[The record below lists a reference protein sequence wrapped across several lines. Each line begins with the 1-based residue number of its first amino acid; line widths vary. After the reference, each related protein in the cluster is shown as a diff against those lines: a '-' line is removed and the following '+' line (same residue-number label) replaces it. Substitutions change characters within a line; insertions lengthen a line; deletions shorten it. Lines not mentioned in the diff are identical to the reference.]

1 MNKAAIIRK
10 PLARSPLTSIPLTR
24 TPLALAISLIL
35 AGPQA
40 QVFAQEA
47 EDQEGVQR
55 PQLQAPADNE
65 VIDEIVAVGRS
76 LSSAEE
82 LINERMDDSVVVD
95 LLGAEAMSRLGDST
109 VAAALRRVPG
119 LTLVNDKFIYVRGLG
134 ERYSS
139 TSLNGSQIPSPDLS
153 RNVIPLDIFPTSI
166 VESIR
171 VQKAWSPELPA
182 DFGGGAVDI
191 RTKTVPDAFTVEI
204 EVGTGTNTEVSGDVL
219 TYPGSSDDDFGTDSG
234 ARSLPAELSA
244 QIARFTGDVSVSGIA
259 STLRAEDP
267 NLSVGD
273 AFDQA
278 SAINRELT
286 TLLNREI
293 GLERKDPHPDIDV
306 RGSIGNNY
314 VLNDNWELGFLV
326 GGGYETSWRE
336 TRRIARNFQFPEE
349 RTDIENETTRNVS
362 ITGNLNLGVRF
373 TEDHE
378 LSGSTLYLRNTD
390 DETAIRNFFNE
401 NREKSDGLGFQNVRY
416 EFEERNLYVNQLRG
430 THRIGDDTRGLL
442 PDGLV
447 SLVGWVPTEAEFSW
461 FWSDS
466 RARTDIPNQVD
477 VELQTV
483 TDPETGEVLASA
495 VALDTRAADYRFTDL
510 DDRVENYGWGLV
522 YPLAFGNSYVDVG
535 IGYEHDQKARTYDQR
550 QFSIGPGSSI
560 DDVDVL
566 RGGAEDLGQ
575 IFSTENLLDPA
586 NSFLFAI
593 QGTNN
598 QSYIA
603 ATMTEAFYGKLDWTW
618 NDTWRFAGG
627 LRWEDY
633 KQVAV
638 DWNPLSYSIQSP
650 QVTSDP
656 DRLAQQAF
664 QKDEIFPS
672 VAVTYMGSWWADTF
686 QLRFGFSETSVRPDL
701 REITDASYIDPRT
714 GDLVDGN
721 PGVIPADVT
730 NYDIRGE
737 WFFGGGDN
745 LTVTLFYKDIDNPI
759 EFFESAASDTTTAR
773 EIVNAESAE
782 VYGIEFEGLKELG
795 FLGDFMSSFFVQGNV
810 TLQDSELVAGREADA
825 PTNNVRPLTGASEY
839 VANLS
844 LGYDS
849 PNGQHTAS
857 LGYNVFGERLYVAG
871 RNGAPDGYEQ
881 PFHSLDF
888 VYSWYPTDTITVKAK
903 VQNLLQEKIEIEREG
918 VLTFEENPGSTFAIS
933 FQYRL

>member
-1 MNKAAIIRK
+1 MKKAAI
-10 PLARSPLTSIPLTR
+10 AR

-35 AGPQA
+35 AGHQGSA
-40 QVFAQEA
+40 LAQEA
-47 EDQEGVQR
+47 GEDGAPQR
-55 PQLQAPADNE
+55 PDLQTSANNE
-65 VIDEIVAVGRS
+65 VIDEIVTVGRS
-76 LSSAEE
+76 LSTAEE

-139 TSLNGSQIPSPDLS
+139 TSLNGSQIPSPDLT

-191 RTKTVPDAFTVEI
+191 RTKTFPDALTVEF

-234 ARSLPAELSA
+234 ARSLPAALSQ
-244 QIARFTGDVSVSGIA
+244 QIARFNGDVSVNGIA
-259 STLRAEDP
+259 STLRAENP
-267 NLSVGD
+267 ELSAGE
-273 AFDQA
+273 AFQQADQ
-278 SAINRELT
+278 INRELA
-286 TLLNREI
+286 TLLNRDV

-306 RGSIGNNY
+306 RGSIGSNY
-314 VLNDNWELGFLV
+314 ALGELWNVGFLA
-326 GGGYETSWRE
+326 GGGYETKWRE

-362 ITGNLNLGVRF
+362 ITGNLNLGLQF
-373 TEDHE
+373 TDDHE
-378 LSGSTLYLRNTD
+378 VSGTTLFLRNTD

-416 EFEERNLYVNQLRG
+416 QFEERNMTVNQLRG
-430 THRIGDDTRGLL
+430 THRIGDETRDVL
-442 PDGLV
+442 PDGLAG
-447 SLVGWVPTEAEFSW
+447 LVAWLPTEAEFEW
-461 FWSDS
+461 HWSDS
-466 RARTDIPNQVD
+466 RARTDIPNQAD
-477 VELQTV
+477 IELQTV
-483 TDPETGEVLASA
+483 TDPETGEVLSSA
-495 VALDTRAADYRFTDL
+495 VTLNNRAADYRFTDL
-510 DDRVENYGWGLV
+510 DDRVENYGWGLT

-535 IGYEHDQKARTYDQR
+535 VGYEHDQKARTYDQR
-550 QFSIGPGSSI
+550 QFSIGPGSGISDFDI
-560 DDVDVL
+560 L
-566 RGGAEDLGQ
+566 QGGPEDLGS
-575 IFSTENLLDPA
+575 IFSTANLLDPA
-586 NSFLFAI
+586 NDFIFAI

-598 QSYIA
+598 QSYLA
-603 ATMTEAFYGKLDWTW
+603 ATMTEAFYGKVDWTW
-618 NDTWRFAGG
+618 NDTWRVAGG

-638 DWNPLSYSIQSP
+638 DWNPLSFSIQNP
-650 QVTSDP
+650 QVTTDP
-656 DRLAQQAF
+656 DRLAEQAF

-672 VAVTYMGSWWADTF
+672 VAVTYMGSWLAETF

-701 REITDASYIDPRT
+701 REITDASYVDPRT

-721 PGVIPADVT
+721 PGVTPADVS
-730 NYDIRGE
+730 NYDVRGE

-745 LTVTLFYKDIDNPI
+745 VTVTLFYKDITNPI

-773 EIVNAESAE
+773 EIINAESAE
-782 VYGIEFEGLKELG
+782 VYGVEFEGLKELG

-810 TLQDSELVAGREADA
+810 TLQDSELVAGPDADA
-825 PTNNVRPLTGASEY
+825 PTNEVRPLTGASDY

-857 LGYNVFGERLYVAG
+857 VGYNVFGERLYVAG

-888 VYSWYPTDTITVKAK
+888 VYSWYPTDAITVKAK
-903 VQNLLQEKIEIEREG
+903 VQNILQEKIEIEREG
-918 VLTFEENPGSTFAIS
+918 VVTFEEDPGSTFAIS

>member
-1 MNKAAIIRK
+1 MKKAAI
-10 PLARSPLTSIPLTR
+10 AR

-35 AGPQA
+35 AGHQGSA
-40 QVFAQEA
+40 LAQEVG
-47 EDQEGVQR
+47 EDGAPQR
-55 PQLQAPADNE
+55 PAIETPADNE

-76 LSSAEE
+76 LSAAED

-139 TSLNGSQIPSPDLS
+139 TSLNGSQIPSPDLT

-191 RTKTVPDAFTVEI
+191 RTKTVPDAFTVEF
-204 EVGTGTNTEVSGDVL
+204 EFGTGTNTEVSGDVL

-234 ARSLPAELSA
+234 ARSLPAELSQ
-244 QIARFTGDVSVSGIA
+244 QIARFNGDVSVNGIA
-259 STLRAEDP
+259 STLRAENP
-267 NLSVGD
+267 GLSAAE
-273 AFDQA
+273 AFQQADQ
-278 SAINRELT
+278 INRELA
-286 TLLNREI
+286 TLLNRGV

-306 RGSIGNNY
+306 RGSIGSNY
-314 VLNDNWELGFLV
+314 ALGELWNLGFLV
-326 GGGYETSWRE
+326 GAGYETQWRE

-362 ITGNLNLGVRF
+362 ITGNLNLGLQF
-373 TEDHE
+373 ADDHE
-378 LSGSTLYLRNTD
+378 ISGTTLFLRNTD

-416 EFEERNLYVNQLRG
+416 EFEERNMVVNQLRG
-430 THRIGDDTRGLL
+430 THRIGDDTRDVL
-442 PDGLV
+442 PEGLV
-447 SLVGWVPTEAEFSW
+447 GLVGWLPTDAELEW
-461 FWSDS
+461 HWSDS

-477 VELQTV
+477 IELQTV
-483 TDPETGEVLASA
+483 TDPETGDVLSSA
-495 VALDTRAADYRFTDL
+495 VALNNRAADYRFTDL
-510 DDRVENYGWGLV
+510 DDRVENYGWGLT
-522 YPLAFGNSYVDVG
+522 YPLAFGNSFVDVG
-535 IGYEHDQKARTYDQR
+535 FGYEHDQKARTYDQR
-550 QFSIGPGSSI
+550 QFSIGPGSGISDFDI
-560 DDVDVL
+560 L
-566 RGGAEDLGQ
+566 QGGPDDLGS
-575 IFSTENLLDPA
+575 IFSTSNLLDPA
-586 NSFLFAI
+586 NDFIFAI

-598 QSYIA
+598 QSYLA
-603 ATMTEAFYGKLDWTW
+603 ATMTDAFYGKLDWTW
-618 NDTWRFAGG
+618 NDTWRVAGG

-638 DWNPLSYSIQSP
+638 DWNPLSYSIQNP
-650 QVTSDP
+650 QVTTDP
-656 DRLAQQAF
+656 DQLAEQAF

-672 VAVTYMGSWWADTF
+672 MAVTYMGSWWADTF

-730 NYDIRGE
+730 NYDVRGE

-810 TLQDSELVAGREADA
+810 TLQDSELVAGPEADA
-825 PTNNVRPLTGASEY
+825 PTNDVRPLTGASEY

-857 LGYNVFGERLYVAG
+857 IGYNVFGERLYVAG

-918 VLTFEENPGSTFAIS
+918 VVTFEEDPGSTFAIS

>member
-1 MNKAAIIRK
+1 MKKAGI
-10 PLARSPLTSIPLTR
+10 SR

-35 AGPQA
+35 AGHQGSA
-40 QVFAQEA
+40 LAQEGA
-47 EDQEGVQR
+47 EDAPQR
-55 PQLQAPADNE
+55 PDFDTPANNE

-82 LINERMDDSVVVD
+82 LITERMDDSVVVD

-139 TSLNGSQIPSPDLS
+139 TSLNGVQIPSPDLT

-171 VQKAWSPELPA
+171 VQKVWSPELPA

-191 RTKTVPDAFTVEI
+191 RTKTVPDAFTFLV

-219 TYPGSSDDDFGTDSG
+219 SYPGSSDDDLGTDSG
-234 ARSLPAELSA
+234 IRSLSPELSQ
-244 QIARFTGDVSVSGIA
+244 QIERFNGNVSVNGIA
-259 STLRAEDP
+259 AALRRENP
-267 NLSVGD
+267 ELSVAE

-278 SAINRELT
+278 GDINREMA
-286 TLLNREI
+286 TLLNRQI
-293 GLERKDPHPDIDV
+293 GLERKDPLPDIDV
-306 RGSIGNNY
+306 RGSVGNNY
-314 VLNDNWELGFLV
+314 ALGELWDFGFLV
-326 GGGYETSWRE
+326 GGGYETKWRE
-336 TRRIARNFQFPEE
+336 TERIARNFQFPEE

-362 ITGNLNLGVRF
+362 ITGNLNLGLRF
-373 TEDHE
+373 TDDHE
-378 LSGSTLYLRNTD
+378 LSTTTLFLRNTD

-416 EFEERNLYVNQLRG
+416 EFEERNLVVNQAEG
-430 THRIGDDTRGLL
+430 SHRLGGDTRDIL

-447 SLVGWVPTEAEFSW
+447 GLIGWIPTEAEFSW
-461 FWSDS
+461 FWSES

-483 TDPETGEVLASA
+483 TDPQTGEVLSSA

-510 DDRVENYGWGLV
+510 DDRVENYGWDVL
-522 YPLAFGNSYVDVG
+522 YPLVFGNSLVDISFGV
-535 IGYEHDQKARTYDQR
+535 EHDQKARTYDQR
-550 QFSIGPGSSI
+550 QFSVGPSSSLG
-560 DDVDVL
+560 DVGIL
-566 RGGAEDLGQ
+566 QGGPEDLGQ
-575 IFSTENLLDPA
+575 IFSDSTILDPD

-603 ATMTEAFYGKLDWTW
+603 ATMTEAVYGKVDWTW

-633 KQVAV
+633 KQTAV
-638 DWNPLSYSIQSP
+638 DWNPLAFSIQNP
-650 QVTSDP
+650 QVTTDP
-656 DRLAQQAF
+656 DALAEQAF
-664 QKDEIFPS
+664 RKDEIFPS

-686 QLRFGFSETSVRPDL
+686 QLRFGFAETAVRPDL

-721 PGVIPADVT
+721 PGVTPADVT
-730 NYDIRGE
+730 NYDVRGE
-737 WFFGGGDN
+737 WFFDNGDN
-745 LTVTLFYKDIDNPI
+745 LTATLFYKDIDNPI

-773 EIVNAESAE
+773 EIVNADSAE

-795 FLGDFMSSFFVQGNV
+795 FLGDFMSSFFIQGNV
-810 TLQDSELVAGREADA
+810 TFQDSELVAGPEADA
-825 PTNNVRPLTGASEY
+825 PTNEKRPLTGASEY

-849 PNGQHTAS
+849 PGGRHTAS
-857 LGYNVFGERLYVAG
+857 IGYNVFGERLYVAG

-903 VQNLLQEKIEIEREG
+903 VQNLLREKIEIEREG
-918 VLTFEENPGSTFAIS
+918 VLTFEEDPGSTFAVS

>member
-10 PLARSPLTSIPLTR
+10 PLARSPLISIPLTR

>member
-1 MNKAAIIRK
+1 MNKAAI
-10 PLARSPLTSIPLTR
+10 AR

-40 QVFAQEA
+40 PAFAQEA
-47 EDQEGVQR
+47 EGQESVQR
-55 PQLQAPADNE
+55 PQLDAPADNG
-65 VIDEIVAVGRS
+65 VIDEIVTVGRS
-76 LSSAEE
+76 LSTAEE

-139 TSLNGSQIPSPDLS
+139 TSLNGSQIPSPDLT

-191 RTKTVPDAFTVEI
+191 RTKTVPDAFTVEF
-204 EVGTGTNTEVSGDVL
+204 EVGTGTNSEVSGDVL
-219 TYPGSSDDDFGTDSG
+219 TYPGSGDDDLGTDSG
-234 ARSLPAELSA
+234 ARSLPAGLSR
-244 QIARFTGDVSVSGIA
+244 QIARFTGDVSVNGIA

-267 NLSVGD
+267 GLSVAQ
-273 AFDQA
+273 AFQQA
-278 SAINRELT
+278 EQINREMA
-286 TLLNREI
+286 TLLNREV

-306 RGSIGNNY
+306 RGSIGSNL
-314 VLNDNWELGFLV
+314 VLSELWELGFLV
-326 GGGYETSWRE
+326 GGAYETKWRE
-336 TRRIARNFQFPEE
+336 TEAISRNFQFPEE
-349 RTDIENETTRNVS
+349 RTDIESETTRNVS
-362 ITGNLNLGVRF
+362 ITGNLNLGLRF
-373 TEDHE
+373 TGDHE
-378 LSGSTLYLRNTD
+378 LSATTLYLRNTD

-416 EFEERNLYVNQLRG
+416 EFEERNMAVNQLRG
-430 THRIGDDTRGLL
+430 THRIGDDTRDML
-442 PDGLV
+442 PGGLV
-447 SLVGWVPTEAEFSW
+447 SLVGWVPTEAQLSW

-477 VELQTV
+477 VDLQTV
-483 TDPETGEVLASA
+483 TDPDTGAVLDSA
-495 VALDTRAADYRFTDL
+495 VALDNRAADYRFTDL
-510 DDRVENYGWGLV
+510 DDRVENYGWGLTW
-522 YPLAFGNSYVDVG
+522 PLAFGSSYVDVG
-535 IGYEHDQKARTYDQR
+535 FGYEHDQKARTYDQR
-550 QFSIGPGSSI
+550 QFSIGPGSGIS
-560 DDVDVL
+560 DFDVL
-566 RGGAEDLGQ
+566 QGGAEELGS
-575 IFSTENLLDPA
+575 IFSTSNLLDPA
-586 NSFLFAI
+586 NDFVFAI

-598 QSYIA
+598 QSYLA
-603 ATMTEAFYGKLDWTW
+603 ATMTDAFYGKLDWTW
-618 NDTWRFAGG
+618 NDTWRVAGG

-650 QVTSDP
+650 QVTTDP
-656 DRLAQQAF
+656 DRLAEQAF

-672 VAVTYMGSWWADTF
+672 VAVTYMGSWWAETF

-701 REITDASYIDPRT
+701 REITDASYVDPRT

-721 PGVIPADVT
+721 PGVTPADVT

-773 EIVNAESAE
+773 EIINADSAE
-782 VYGIEFEGLKELG
+782 VYGVEFEGLKELG

-810 TLQDSELVAGREADA
+810 TLQDSELVAGPEADA
-825 PTNNVRPLTGASEY
+825 PTNEVRPLTGASDY

-857 LGYNVFGERLYVAG
+857 IGYNVFGERLYVAG

-903 VQNLLQEKIEIEREG
+903 VQNILQEKIEIERQG
-918 VLTFEENPGSTFAIS
+918 VVTFEEDPGSTFAIS

>member
-1 MNKAAIIRK
+1 MNKAAI
-10 PLARSPLTSIPLTR
+10 AR

-35 AGPQA
+35 AGPQG
-40 QVFAQEA
+40 QVFAQDA
-47 EDQEGVQR
+47 EGQEGVQR
-55 PQLQAPADNE
+55 PQIDTPAEND
-65 VIDEIVAVGRS
+65 VIDEIVTVGRS
-76 LSSAEE
+76 LSTAEE

-119 LTLVNDKFIYVRGLG
+119 LTLVDDKFIYVRGLG

-139 TSLNGSQIPSPDLS
+139 TSLNGSQIPSPDLT

-191 RTKTVPDAFTVEI
+191 RTKTVPDAFTVEF
-204 EVGTGTNTEVSGDVL
+204 EVGTGTNSEVSGDVL
-219 TYPGSSDDDFGTDSG
+219 SYPGSSDDDLGSDTG
-234 ARSLPAELSA
+234 IRSLPAALSQ
-244 QIARFTGDVSVSGIA
+244 QIARFSGDVDVQGIA
-259 STLRAEDP
+259 STLRSEDP
-267 NLSVGD
+267 SLSPSE
-273 AFDQA
+273 AFEQA
-278 SAINRELT
+278 QGINRELA

-293 GLERKDPHPDIDV
+293 GLERKDPLPDIDV
-306 RGSIGNNY
+306 RGSVGSNL
-314 VLNDNWELGFLV
+314 VLSELWEVGFLV
-326 GGGYETSWRE
+326 GGAYETKWRE
-336 TRRIARNFQFPEE
+336 TEAISRNFQFPEE
-349 RTDIENETTRNVS
+349 RTDIEDETTRNVS
-362 ITGNLNLGVRF
+362 VTGNLNLGLRF
-373 TEDHE
+373 TGDHE
-378 LSGSTLYLRNTD
+378 LSATTLYLRNTD

-416 EFEERNLYVNQLRG
+416 QFEERNMTVNQLRG
-430 THRIGDDTRGLL
+430 THRIGDDTRDTL
-442 PDGLV
+442 PAGLV
-447 SLVGWVPTEAEFSW
+447 NLLGWLPTEAEFGW
-461 FWSDS
+461 HWSDS

-477 VELQTV
+477 IELQTV
-483 TDPETGEVLASA
+483 TDPETGEVLSSA
-495 VALDTRAADYRFTDL
+495 VAFNNRAADYRFTDL
-510 DDRVENYGWGLV
+510 DDEVENYGWSFT

-535 IGYEHDQKARTYDQR
+535 LGYEHDQTARTFDQR
-550 QFSIGPGSSI
+550 QFSIGPGSGIS
-560 DDVDVL
+560 DFDVL
-566 RGGAEDLGQ
+566 QGGAENLGS
-575 IFSTENLLDPA
+575 IFSTSNLLDPA
-586 NSFLFAI
+586 NDFVFAI

-598 QSYIA
+598 QSYLA

-618 NDTWRFAGG
+618 NDTWRVAGG

-638 DWNPLSYSIQSP
+638 DWNPLSFSIQNP
-650 QVTSDP
+650 QVTTDP
-656 DRLAQQAF
+656 DRLAEQAF

-672 VAVTYMGSWWADTF
+672 VAVTYMGSWWAETF

-701 REITDASYIDPRT
+701 REITDASYVDPRT

-721 PGVIPADVT
+721 PGVTPADIT

-745 LTVTLFYKDIDNPI
+745 ITVTLFYKDIDNPI

-773 EIVNAESAE
+773 EIINAESAE
-782 VYGIEFEGLKELG
+782 VYGVEFEGLKELG

-810 TLQDSELVAGREADA
+810 TLQDSELVAGPEADA
-825 PTNNVRPLTGASEY
+825 PTNEVRPLTGASDY

-857 LGYNVFGERLYVAG
+857 IGYNVFGERLYVAG

-918 VLTFEENPGSTFAIS
+918 VVTFEEDPGSTFAIS

>member
-1 MNKAAIIRK
+1 MKKAGI
-10 PLARSPLTSIPLTR
+10 SR

-35 AGPQA
+35 AGHQGSA
-40 QVFAQEA
+40 LAQEGA
-47 EDQEGVQR
+47 EDAPQR
-55 PQLQAPADNE
+55 PDFDTPANNE

-82 LINERMDDSVVVD
+82 LITERMDDSVVVD

-139 TSLNGSQIPSPDLS
+139 TSLNGVQIPSPDLT

-171 VQKAWSPELPA
+171 VQKVWSPELPA

-191 RTKTVPDAFTVEI
+191 RTKTVPDAFTFLV

-219 TYPGSSDDDFGTDSG
+219 SYPGSSDDDLGTDSG
-234 ARSLPAELSA
+234 IRSLSPELSQ
-244 QIARFTGDVSVSGIA
+244 QIARFNGNVSVNGIA
-259 STLRAEDP
+259 AALRRENP
-267 NLSVGD
+267 ELSVSE

-278 SAINRELT
+278 GDINREMA
-286 TLLNREI
+286 TLLNRQI
-293 GLERKDPHPDIDV
+293 GLERKDPLPDIDV
-306 RGSIGNNY
+306 RGSVGNNY
-314 VLNDNWELGFLV
+314 ALGELWDFGFLV
-326 GGGYETSWRE
+326 GGGYETKWRE
-336 TRRIARNFQFPEE
+336 TERIARNFQFPEE

-362 ITGNLNLGVRF
+362 ITGNLNLGLRF
-373 TEDHE
+373 TDDHE
-378 LSGSTLYLRNTD
+378 LSTTTLFLRNTD

-416 EFEERNLYVNQLRG
+416 EFEERNLVVNQAEG
-430 THRIGDDTRGLL
+430 SHRLGDDTRDIL

-447 SLVGWVPTEAEFSW
+447 GLIGWVPTEAEFSW
-461 FWSDS
+461 FWSES

-483 TDPETGEVLASA
+483 TDPQTGEVLSSA

-510 DDRVENYGWGLV
+510 DDRVENYGWDIL
-522 YPLAFGNSYVDVG
+522 YPLVFGNSLVD
-535 IGYEHDQKARTYDQR
+535 IGFGVEHDQKARTYDQR
-550 QFSIGPGSSI
+550 QFSVGPGSSLGNVGI
-560 DDVDVL
+560 L
-566 RGGAEDLGQ
+566 QGGPEDLGQ
-575 IFSTENLLDPA
+575 IFSDSVILDPA

-603 ATMTEAFYGKLDWTW
+603 ATMTDAVYGKVDWTW

-633 KQVAV
+633 KQTAV
-638 DWNPLSYSIQSP
+638 DWNPLAFSIQNP
-650 QVTSDP
+650 QVTTDP
-656 DRLAQQAF
+656 DALAEQAF
-664 QKDEIFPS
+664 RKDEIFPS

-686 QLRFGFSETSVRPDL
+686 QLRFGFAETAVRPDL

-721 PGVIPADVT
+721 PGVTPADVT
-730 NYDIRGE
+730 SYDIRGE
-737 WFFGGGDN
+737 WFFASGDN
-745 LTVTLFYKDIDNPI
+745 LTATLFYKDIDNPI

-773 EIVNAESAE
+773 EIVNADSAE

-795 FLGDFMSSFFVQGNV
+795 FLGDFMSSFFIQGNV
-810 TLQDSELVAGREADA
+810 TFQDSELVAGPEADA
-825 PTNNVRPLTGASEY
+825 PTTERRPLTGATEY

-844 LGYDS
+844 
-849 PNGQHTAS
+849 QMRHTYTS
-857 LGYNVFGERLYVAG
+857 LFLNYNVFGERLYVAG

-903 VQNLLQEKIEIEREG
+903 VQNILQEKIEIERQG
-918 VLTFEENPGSTFAIS
+918 VVTFEEDPGSTFAIS
-933 FQYRL
+933 FQWAQ

>member
-1 MNKAAIIRK
+1 MGLLLAQGISD
-10 PLARSPLTSIPLTR
+10 PLHVLINAYPLNFYPLLAMLAVVLLPVTLAGDGTARGQVQ
-24 TPLALAISLIL
+24 ISLTY
-35 AGPQA
+35 
-40 QVFAQEA
+40 
-47 EDQEGVQR
+47 
-55 PQLQAPADNE
+55 
-65 VIDEIVAVGRS
+65 S
-76 LSSAEE
+76 LG
-82 LINERMDDSVVVD
+82 VVVA
-95 LLGAEAMSRLGDST
+95 LIST
-109 VAAALRRVPG
+109 
-119 LTLVNDKFIYVRGLG
+119 
-134 ERYSS
+134 
-139 TSLNGSQIPSPDLS
+139 
-153 RNVIPLDIFPTSI
+153 
-166 VESIR
+166 
-171 VQKAWSPELPA
+171 
-182 DFGGGAVDI
+182 
-191 RTKTVPDAFTVEI
+191 
-204 EVGTGTNTEVSGDVL
+204 
-219 TYPGSSDDDFGTDSG
+219 
-234 ARSLPAELSA
+234 
-244 QIARFTGDVSVSGIA
+244 
-259 STLRAEDP
+259 
-267 NLSVGD
+267 
-273 AFDQA
+273 
-278 SAINRELT
+278 T
-286 TLLNREI
+286 TL
-293 GLERKDPHPDIDV
+293 
-306 RGSIGNNY
+306 
-314 VLNDNWELGFLV
+314 W
-326 GGGYETSWRE
+326 
-336 TRRIARNFQFPEE
+336 
-349 RTDIENETTRNVS
+349 
-362 ITGNLNLGVRF
+362 
-373 TEDHE
+373 
-378 LSGSTLYLRNTD
+378 LRNTD
-390 DETAIRNFFNE
+390 DETEVYDFFNE

>member
-1 MNKAAIIRK
+1 MNKSAI
-10 PLARSPLTSIPLTR
+10 AR
-24 TPLALAISLIL
+24 TPLALAVSLIL
-35 AGPQA
+35 AGPQG
-40 QVFAQEA
+40 QVFAQDA
-47 EDQEGVQR
+47 EGQEGVQR
-55 PQLQAPADNE
+55 PQLDAPDNE
-65 VIDEIVAVGRS
+65 VIDEIVTVGRS
-76 LSSAEE
+76 LSTAEE

-139 TSLNGSQIPSPDLS
+139 TSLNGSQIPSPDLT

-171 VQKAWSPELPA
+171 VQKAWSPDLPA

-191 RTKTVPDAFTVEI
+191 RTKTVPDAFTVEF
-204 EVGTGTNTEVSGDVL
+204 EVGTGTNSEVSGDVL
-219 TYPGSSDDDFGTDSG
+219 SYPGSTDDDFGTDSG
-234 ARSLPAELSA
+234 ARSLPAEVSQ
-244 QIARFTGDVSVSGIA
+244 QIARFAGNVDVQGIA

-267 NLSVGD
+267 SLSAAE
-273 AFDQA
+273 AFQQA
-278 SAINRELT
+278 ESINRELA
-286 TLLNREI
+286 TLLNREV

-306 RGSIGNNY
+306 RGSIGSNV
-314 VLNDNWELGFLV
+314 VLGELWEFGFLA
-326 GGGYETSWRE
+326 GAAYETQWRE
-336 TRRIARNFQFPEE
+336 SEAISRNFQFPEE

-362 ITGNLNLGVRF
+362 ITGNLNLGLRF
-373 TEDHE
+373 TGDHE
-378 LSGSTLYLRNTD
+378 LSATTLYLRNTD

-416 EFEERNLYVNQLRG
+416 QFEERNMAVNQLRG
-430 THRIGDDTRGLL
+430 THRIGDETRDIL
-442 PDGLV
+442 PEGLV
-447 SLVGWVPTEAEFSW
+447 SFVGWVPTEAEFSW

-477 VELQTV
+477 IDLQTV
-483 TDPETGEVLASA
+483 TDPDTGEVLSSA
-495 VALDTRAADYRFTDL
+495 VALDNRAADYRFTDL
-510 DDRVENYGWGLV
+510 DDRVENYGWGLT

-535 IGYEHDQKARTYDQR
+535 VGYEHDQKARTYDQR
-550 QFSIGPGSSI
+550 QFSVGPGSGLG
-560 DDVDVL
+560 DFDVL
-566 RGGAEDLGQ
+566 QGGPEDLGG
-575 IFSTENLLDPA
+575 IFSNDNLLDPA
-586 NSFLFAI
+586 NDFVFAI

-638 DWNPLSYSIQSP
+638 DWNPLSYSIDNP
-650 QVTSDP
+650 QVTTDP
-656 DRLAQQAF
+656 DRLRDAAF

-672 VAVTYMGSWWADTF
+672 VAVTYMGSWWAETF

-701 REITDASYIDPRT
+701 REITDASYVDPRT

-721 PGVIPADVT
+721 PGVTPADVT
-730 NYDIRGE
+730 NYDVRGE

-745 LTVTLFYKDIDNPI
+745 ITVTLFYKDITNPI
-759 EFFESAASDTTTAR
+759 EFFESAASDTTVAR

-782 VYGIEFEGLKELG
+782 VYGVEFEGLKELG

-810 TLQDSELVAGREADA
+810 TLQDSELVAGPDADA
-825 PTNNVRPLTGASEY
+825 PTNDVRPLTGASEY

-903 VQNLLQEKIEIEREG
+903 VQNILQEKIEIEREG
-918 VLTFEENPGSTFAIS
+918 VVTFEEDPGSTFAIS